1 LAPEL
6 AEGHMA
12 LGFYSEFGALDFTR
26 AREAYDR
33 ARALAPGSSKVLRVS
48 GSFLVSMGQFDEGI
62 SAARRAV
69 ALDPLNRSSHDVL
82 GFALYFAR
90 HYGEAIRAYAESITL
105 DPAYQEA
112 YGVRGLAY
120 YGIDD
125 LQNARSSCETKPDYW
140 VSQQCLAVVYD
151 KLGRRADAEAALA
164 KYRALEGDG
173 GAYQYATIYAQWG
186 NTPKALEW
194 LEVAMRLRDPGLEL
208 LKTDPLM
215 DPLRNEP
222 RFQAIERQLKFPG

>member
-1 LAPEL
+1 LEPSISL
-6 AEGHMA
+6 
-12 LGFYSEFGALDFTR
+12 R
-26 AREAYDR
+26 REAYDR
-33 ARALAPGSSKVLRVS
+33 ARALAPGNAKVLRVS

-69 ALDPLNRSSHDVL
+69 ALDLLNRSSHDVF
-82 GFALYFAR
+82 GFGLYFAR
-90 HYGEAIRAYAESITL
+90 RYGEAIRAYAESIAL

-120 YGIDD
+120 YE
-125 LQNARSSCETKPDYW
+125 LNELMNARSSCETKPDHW
-140 VSQQCLAVVYD
+140 VSEQCLAVVYD
-151 KLGRRADAEAALA
+151 KLGRHADAEAVLA
-164 KYRALEGDG
+164 KYRAVTGDG

-194 LEVAMRLRDPGLEL
+194 LEVAVRLRDPGLEL

-222 RFQAIERQLKFPG
+222 RFQAIERQLRFPGRD